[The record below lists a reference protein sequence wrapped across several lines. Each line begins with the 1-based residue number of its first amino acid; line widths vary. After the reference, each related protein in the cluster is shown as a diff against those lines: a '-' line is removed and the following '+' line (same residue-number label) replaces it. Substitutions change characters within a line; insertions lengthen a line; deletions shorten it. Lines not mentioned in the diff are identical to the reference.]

1 MLERNENKEKT
12 KVVSGGPG
20 ALTLL
25 QAAFIF
31 CKCAGITN
39 IASWGWGLVLVPT
52 WIGLGILGVALIVAL
67 IIGIIAGVM
76 S

>member
-1 MLERNENKEKT
+1 MFEKEEKKT
-12 KVVSGGPG
+12 KVVNSGPG

-67 IIGIIAGVM
+67 VIGIIAGVM

>member
-1 MLERNENKEKT
+1 MFEKDKEKT
-12 KVVSGGPG
+12 KVVNSGPG
-20 ALTLL
+20 ALSLV

-52 WIGLGILGVALIVAL
+52 WIGLGILGVGLIIALV
-67 IIGIIAGVM
+67 IGIIAGVM

>member
-1 MLERNENKEKT
+1 MFEKDKEKT
-12 KVVSGGPG
+12 KVVNSGPG
-20 ALTLL
+20 ALSLV

-39 IASWGWGLVLVPT
+39 IASWSWGLVLIPT
-52 WIGLGILGVALIVAL
+52 WIELGVIGVCLIVAL
-67 IIGIIAGVM
+67 VIGIIAGVT

>member
-1 MLERNENKEKT
+1 MFEKDKEKT
-12 KVVSGGPG
+12 KVVSHGPG

-52 WIGLGILGVALIVAL
+52 WIELGVLAVAL
-67 IIGIIAGVM
+67 IIVLILGIIAGVM

>member
-1 MLERNENKEKT
+1 
-12 KVVSGGPG
+12 
-20 ALTLL
+20 LL

-52 WIGLGILGVALIVAL
+52 WIGLGVIGVGLIVAL
-67 IIGIIAGVM
+67 VIGIIAGVM